1 MSAFRNMGESACG
14 RRIRIVIGLMTLTQ
28 PLAASIAQ
36 LNQQAIALYSDD
48 DFAAALST
56 VLPALEHDEGTLD
69 DAALHALADA
79 LNIAGASSCRLG
91 QLDDAERHWR
101 RCLRMMPGYV
111 EVYESLGA
119 LLKARGQLTAA
130 KAIYR
135 RLIALQPGHADAHNQ
150 LGAVLHAQGQY
161 EEAEKSYRHAL
172 ALRPEHAEAHYNHGV
187 VLHAL
192 RRLDEAEAAY
202 RETLRRLPAHAQA
215 HNNLGN
221 VLMDL
226 GRVAQ
231 ADAAYRDA
239 LDIRPQYPEALNN
252 LAGALKAA
260 SRLTEAE
267 LACRLALT
275 LRPDYAEAY
284 VNLGAALTD
293 LARLAEA
300 EAAYR
305 KAIMLRA
312 DYAEAHYNLG
322 ITLFKLERLD
332 EAAAAYRE
340 AVRLRPDIAP
350 AHNNL
355 GCVLRVL
362 DRLAEAVECFEQAL
376 SVQPELAEAH
386 YNLGS
391 ALAQLERFP
400 EAESA
405 YRRALALRNDYHDA
419 RFGLAVLLLGE
430 GRFEEGW
437 RLYECRYEQP
447 AFVHRHTAERLACA
461 QWQGDALSGRSLL
474 VWQEDGLGD
483 MLQFSRY
490 FALLK
495 AQGAAHIAFA
505 CAPALHRLMAR
516 VDGVDVVLDHDTA
529 AARASTY
536 DCWTSLLSAPL
547 HLRTTIDTIARPVR
561 LAADASLVEKWR
573 PLLDTLP
580 PGRRIGLVWKGNARH
595 HNDINRSIPSLT
607 TLAPL
612 WSVAG
617 LSFVSL
623 QKGQGEDEASNPPA
637 AQPLLHVGSM
647 VTDLADSAAI
657 VAQLD
662 LVICVD
668 TSIAHLAA
676 SLGKPCWVM
685 LPEKDVDWRWM
696 HARSDSPWYPHTL
709 RLFRREKG
717 EDWAA
722 AVERVKEACA
732 ARFGVRA

>member
-1 MSAFRNMGESACG
+1 M
-14 RRIRIVIGLMTLTQ
+14 IGLMTLAQ
-28 PLAASIAQ
+28 PLASSIAQ
-36 LNQQAIALYSDD
+36 LNQRAIALYAAD

-56 VLPALEHDEGTLD
+56 VMPAVECDDSTLD
-69 DAALHALADA
+69 DAAIQAMADA

-91 QLDDAERHWR
+91 QVDDAERHWR
-101 RCLRMMPGYV
+101 RCLRIMPGYS
-111 EVYESLGA
+111 EVYESFGA
-119 LLKARGQLTAA
+119 LLKMRGRLSAA

-135 RLIALQPGHADAHNQ
+135 QLIALQPDHADAHHQ
-150 LGAVLHAQGQY
+150 LGAALYAQGRH
-161 EEAEKSYRHAL
+161 EEAEASYRRAVT
-172 ALRPEHAEAHYNHGV
+172 LRPEHAEAHYNHGV

-192 RRLDEAEAAY
+192 RRLHEAEAAY
-202 RETLRRLPAHAQA
+202 RETLRLLPAHAEA

-226 GRVAQ
+226 GRVAD

-239 LDIRPQYPEALNN
+239 LTIRPQYPEALNN

-260 SRLTEAE
+260 QRLTEAE

-275 LRPDYAEAY
+275 MRPDYAEAH

-293 LARLAEA
+293 LARLPEA

-305 KAIMLRA
+305 KAIALRA

-322 ITLFKLERLD
+322 VVLFKRERLE
-332 EAAAAYRE
+332 EAAGAYRE

-350 AHNNL
+350 AYNNL
-355 GCVLRVL
+355 GCVLRLV
-362 DRLAEAVECFEQAL
+362 DRLPEAVEAFQQAL
-376 SVQPELAEAH
+376 SLQPDLAEAH
-386 YNLGS
+386 YNVG
-391 ALAQLERFP
+391 AAFAQLGHWS

-405 YRRALALRNDYHDA
+405 YRRALALRSDYGDA
-419 RFGLAVLLLGE
+419 RFGLAVLLLGI

-437 RLYECRYEQP
+437 PLYECRYQQ
-447 AFVHRHTAERLACA
+447 AGFVHRQTVQRLACP

-505 CAPALHRLMAR
+505 CMPALQRLMSR
-516 VDGVDVVLDHDTA
+516 VDGVDAVLDHDTA
-529 AARASTY
+529 AARASSY

-547 HLRTTIDTIARPVR
+547 HMRTTLDTIPRPVR
-561 LAADASLVEKWR
+561 LAAEPALLEKWR
-573 PLLDTLP
+573 PLLDALP
-580 PGRRIGLVWKGNARH
+580 PRRKVGLVWKGNARH
-595 HNDINRSIPSLT
+595 HNDVNRSIPSLA
-607 TLAPL
+607 TLLPL
-612 WSVAG
+612 WSVPG
-617 LSFVSL
+617 LCFVSL

-647 VTDLADSAAI
+647 VTDLADTAAI

-676 SLGKPCWVM
+676 SLAKPCWVM

-696 HARSDSPWYPHTL
+696 HARNDSPWYPHTL
-709 RLFRREKG
+709 RLFRRERG
-717 EDWAA
+717 EDWATT
-722 AVERVKEACA
+722 VERVRQACV
-732 ARFGVRA
+732 ARFGVRD